1 MISEVAGGN
10 SNPSV
15 PAAALGLVILVVFV
29 GLATAYLV
37 AGRAMRGIDV
47 LAALRER

>member
-1 MISEVAGGN
+1 VFDPPAEL
-10 SNPSV
+10 PSV